1 MEEIKENIETQ
12 ESQEMQE
19 NGMPKVESTFEE
31 LGVSGEILR
40 AIREMGYETPMPVQ
54 EKVIPYL
61 LGHNN
66 DVVALAQT
74 GTGKTAAYGLP
85 VLQKIDTTRNEV
97 QAVIMAPTR
106 ELCLQITDD
115 LKDYSKYING
125 LHVLAV
131 YGGASLSLIHI

>member
-66 DVVALAQT
+66 DVD
-74 GTGKTAAYGLP
+74 GKFGNNTRRDTIE
-85 VLQKIDTTRNEV
+85 LQKKLNLNPDGVAGYNSIQEV
-97 QAVIMAPTR
+97 F
-106 ELCLQITDD
+106 
-115 LKDYSKYING
+115 YN
-125 LHVLAV
+125 
-131 YGGASLSLIHI
+131 

>member
-66 DVVALAQT
+66 DRCIRSACVAEDRHQPQRGAGGHH
-74 GTGKTAAYGLP
+74 GTYP
-85 VLQKIDTTRNEV
+85 
-97 QAVIMAPTR
+97 
-106 ELCLQITDD
+106 
-115 LKDYSKYING
+115 
-125 LHVLAV
+125 
-131 YGGASLSLIHI
+131 